1 MTIIAHNICGFLKND
16 EYELPF
22 IFLESEEVEKSKETW
37 SWI

>member
-1 MTIIAHNICGFLKND
+1 MWVLKND

-37 SWI
+37 S